1 MENKECAKL
10 EKLLRRLTELSGPCG
25 HEQNVAYYIKD
36 YVKGKADHVEI
47 DGLGNVI
54 VRKNGTKLGPKV
66 LLTAHM
72 DEVGFIVKKI
82 EENGFLRFEKL
93 GGHDDRILLAQE
105 VKVLGRDNE
114 IDGVIGTLSAHFVK
128 FEDPTKVRRHAQL
141 YIDIGARSKQEAI
154 DMGVEVGTPVTYAPN
169 LKMVGPESHK
179 LVRGKSL
186 DDRSGCAVLLS
197 ILNDLQ
203 DEEFAG
209 EVTFLFTVQE
219 EVGLRGAQAAIN
231 KLEVDAAIAIDTT
244 AVSDTPED
252 IMDQSLKLGAG
263 TGIKVMDFSL
273 IVQRTM
279 KEKLLEL
286 AKKHTIAYQLEV
298 FPGIGTDGGAIALAD
313 KGIPTGVLSIPSRY
327 THSPVEVVSMQDLEA
342 TKDLAKAFLMQLDE
356 NTTFEF

>member
-1 MENKECAKL
+1 MKE
-10 EKLLRRLTELSGPCG
+10 LLSKLTELNGPCG
-25 HEQNVAYYIKD
+25 HEQNVAYFIKD
-36 YVKGKADHVEI
+36 YVKGKADHVDI

-54 VRKNGTKLGPKV
+54 VRKTGTKTGPNV

-105 VKVLGRDNE
+105 VKVLGRDKE
-114 IDGVIGTLSAHFVK
+114 IDGVIGTISAHFVK

-154 DMGVEVGTPVTYAPN
+154 DMGIEVGTPVTYAPN
-169 LKMVGPESHK
+169 LKWVGPDENK

-186 DDRSGCAVLLS
+186 DDRSGCAVLLKL
-197 ILNDLQ
+197 LNELQ
-203 DEEFAG
+203 DEDFAG
-209 EVTFLFTVQE
+209 EVIFLFTVQE

-231 KLEVDAAIAIDTT
+231 KLEVDAAIAVDTT

-252 IMDQSLKLGAG
+252 GMDQSLKLGAG

-279 KEKLLEL
+279 KEQLLLL
-286 AKKHTIAYQLEV
+286 AKENKIPYQLEV
-298 FPGIGTDGGAIALAD
+298 FPGIGTDGGAVALAD

-327 THSPVEVVSMQDLEA
+327 THSPVEVVSLHDLEA
-342 TKDLAKAFLMQLDE
+342 TKDLAKSFLLHLDE
-356 NTTFEF
+356 KTDFTF